1 MDTDKSLQR
10 LVLEELDY
18 EPSIDAAE
26 IGVAVKDRVVTLSG
40 HVSNYAQKLAAA
52 EAALRVEG
60 VKAVVQDITVRL
72 SGDEKVTDEEI
83 GKRAVAALEWHST
96 LSPRRVHVT
105 VEHGVVRLTGDLDWQ
120 CHKREAEHAVE
131 ALKGVVAVINAIR
144 VNPAHR
150 MASVAEVRREI
161 EAALKRSA
169 DLDAS
174 HIVVSASDGK
184 ISLSGRVRAGFE
196 RNAAEIAAWSVPGV
210 IDVENRVEIHP

>member
-1 MDTDKSLQR
+1 MDIDKSLQR

-26 IGVAVKDRVVTLSG
+26 IGVAVRDGVVTLSG

-60 VKAVVQDITVRL
+60 VKAVVQDITVLL
-72 SGDEKVTDEEI
+72 SGDAKISDEEI
-83 GKRAVAALEWHST
+83 GKRAVAALAWHST
-96 LSPRRVHVT
+96 LPPGRIHVT

-150 MASVAEVRREI
+150 MASVAEVRQEI

-174 HIVVSASDGK
+174 HIVVAASDGK
-184 ISLSGRVRAGFE
+184 ISLSGKVRAGFE

-210 IDVENRVEIHP
+210 IDVENRVEIQP

>member
-26 IGVAVKDRVVTLSG
+26 IGVAVTDGVVTLSG
-40 HVSNYAQKLAAA
+40 HVSNHAQKLAAA
-52 EAALRVEG
+52 EAALRIEG
-60 VKAVVQDITVRL
+60 VRAVVQDITVRL
-72 SGDEKVTDEEI
+72 SGDEKLSDEEI

-96 LSPRRVHVT
+96 LPAERIHVT

-150 MASVAEVRREI
+150 MASVPEVRREI

-174 HIVVSASDGK
+174 HIVVAASDGK
-184 ISLSGRVRAGFE
+184 ISLSGKVRASFE
-196 RNAAEIAAWSVPGV
+196 RDAAEIAAWSVPGV
-210 IDVENRVEIHP
+210 IDVENRVEIQP

>member
-26 IGVAVKDRVVTLSG
+26 IGVAVTDGVVTLSG
-40 HVSNYAQKLAAA
+40 HVSNYAQKLATA
-52 EAALRVEG
+52 EAALRIEG
-60 VKAVVQDITVRL
+60 VRAVVQDITVRL
-72 SGDEKVTDEEI
+72 SGDEKLSDEEI

-96 LSPRRVHVT
+96 LPAERIHVT

-150 MASVAEVRREI
+150 MASVPEVRREI
-161 EAALKRSA
+161 GSALKRSA

-174 HIVVSASDGK
+174 HIVVAASDGK
-184 ISLSGRVRAGFE
+184 ISLSGKVRASFE
-196 RNAAEIAAWSVPGV
+196 RDAAEIAAWSVPGV
-210 IDVENRVEIHP
+210 IDVENRVEIQP

>member
-1 MDTDKSLQR
+1 MDPDKSLQR

-26 IGVAVKDRVVTLSG
+26 IGVAVRDGIVTLSG
-40 HVSNYAQKLAAA
+40 RVSNYAQKLAAA
-52 EAALRVEG
+52 AAAQRVEG
-60 VKAVVQDITVRL
+60 VKAVVQEIAVRL
-72 SGDEKVTDEEI
+72 SGDEKISDEEI

-96 LSPRRVHVT
+96 LPTGRVRVT

-131 ALKGVVAVINAIR
+131 ALKGVLAVINAIR

-150 MASVAEVRREI
+150 MASVAEVRQEI
-161 EAALKRSA
+161 ESALKRSA

-174 HIVVSASDGK
+174 NIVVAASDGK

-196 RNAAEIAAWSVPGV
+196 RNSAEIAAWSVPGV
-210 IDVENRVEIHP
+210 IDVENRIEIQP

>member
-10 LVLEELDY
+10 MVLEELDY
-18 EPSIDAAE
+18 EPSVDAAE
-26 IGVAVKDRVVTLSG
+26 IGVAVTDGVVTLSG

-52 EAALRVEG
+52 EAALRIEG
-60 VKAVVQDITVRL
+60 VRAVVQDITVRL
-72 SGDEKVTDEEI
+72 SGDEKVSDEEI

-96 LSPRRVHVT
+96 LPASRIHVT

-120 CHKREAEHAVE
+120 CHKREAGHAVE
-131 ALKGVVAVINAIR
+131 VLKGVVAVINAIR

-150 MASVAEVRREI
+150 MASVPEVRREI

-174 HIVVSASDGK
+174 HIVVAASDGK
-184 ISLSGRVRAGFE
+184 ISLSGKVRAGFE

-210 IDVENRVEIHP
+210 IDIENRIEIQP